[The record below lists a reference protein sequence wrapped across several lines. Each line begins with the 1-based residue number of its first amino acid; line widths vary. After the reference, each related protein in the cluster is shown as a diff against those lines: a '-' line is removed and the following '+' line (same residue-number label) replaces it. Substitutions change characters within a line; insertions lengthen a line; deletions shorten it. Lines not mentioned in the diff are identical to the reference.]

1 VLKKKIWV
9 TFQRIIEPF
18 TPKIVTK
25 LLKIWV
31 WDPGSEIRDP
41 EKTYSGCNLGK
52 FEILRKL
59 FNTGM
64 WIQIRL
70 VQTRIREKMLVPEF
84 LKLKMEPWRAVGAR
98 GLQFYP
104 FFCFNMNPTENDR
117 YWQKNKFLLFAKYLK
132 IYSFSHLHLKLAK
145 SVIIT
150 QKFSS

>member
-1 VLKKKIWV
+1 VEPNVADPGCLSRIPDPDYTHPGSRIQKQQQKRGVKKNCCHTGTFLCSHRFHKIENYFRFEMLKKKIWV
-9 TFQRIIEPF
+9 NFQRIVELF

-70 VQTRIREKMLVPEF
+70 GPHYF
-84 LKLKMEPWRAVGAR
+84 CKLDPD
-98 GLQFYP
+98 P
-104 FFCFNMNPTENDR
+104 
-117 YWQKNKFLLFAKYLK
+117 
-132 IYSFSHLHLKLAK
+132 H
-145 SVIIT
+145 
-150 QKFSS
+150 